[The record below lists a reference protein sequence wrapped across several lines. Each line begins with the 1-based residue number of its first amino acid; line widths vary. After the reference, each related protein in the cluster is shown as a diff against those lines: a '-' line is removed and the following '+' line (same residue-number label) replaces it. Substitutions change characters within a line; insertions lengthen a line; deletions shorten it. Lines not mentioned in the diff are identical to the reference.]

1 MQTAVV
7 NAKAYVRDGQFESA
21 LLIEN
26 GVIVAVGSDE
36 TIRERAEKNARV
48 IDAGGRL
55 VLPGM
60 NDSHQHLFCIGQNLA
75 TLDLRGARSIDE
87 IVERGRRFIA
97 ENPGMRGGISASGWN
112 QDYFTGEK
120 RVLNR
125 FDLDRIS
132 TEIPLYFTRVCCHI
146 AAANTLALKKAGI
159 TGDTPQPEGGQFGL
173 SPDGTPDGVLHE
185 RALEM
190 VERII
195 PSVDEETWL
204 SWAQK
209 AAQYAASVGLT
220 SVQSN
225 DVGQGQIDSAL
236 AFRVV
241 NRLHELG
248 RLPVRYRHQLAF
260 YSSEDFRTYLESGHR
275 PAGSGDRV
283 AVGPLKLFKDGSLGA
298 RTALMRQDYCDDPGN
313 RGLETMSDAE
323 MDEMCALAQK
333 HGMQVVTHVIG
344 DGAIEKTL
352 NTYEKALAG
361 RPNTLRH
368 GLVHC
373 QITDRVQLE
382 RMARMGILTLAQPI
396 FLHYDSH
403 IVESRVG
410 RELAQTSYA
419 FRTLSE
425 LGSPVSF
432 GSDSPVEDCN
442 PFPGI
447 AAAVNRTD
455 PDGFPQGGY
464 VPGERMTVAQAVD
477 CYTAGSAY
485 AEFCEDKK
493 GRLLPGYWAD
503 LIVVDRDIFT
513 VAPQEIGATRVLL
526 TMTGGDIVYTA
537 ADFSGLERMDI

>member
-7 NAKAYVRDGQFESA
+7 NAKVYVRDGQFESA

-26 GVIVAVGSDE
+26 GVIAAVGSDE
-36 TIRERAEKNARV
+36 AIKERVGKGARV
-48 IDAGGRL
+48 VDAGGRL

-60 NDSHQHLFCIGQNLA
+60 NDSHQHLFCIGQDLA

-87 IVERGRRFIA
+87 IVDRGRRFIE
-97 ENPGMRGGISASGWN
+97 ENPGSRGGICASGWN

-132 TEIPLYFTRVCCHI
+132 TEIPLYFTRICCHI
-146 AAANTLALKKAGI
+146 AAANTAALQKAGI
-159 TGDTPQPEGGQFGL
+159 TGDTTQPEGGHFGL

-195 PSVDEETWL
+195 PPVDEETWL
-204 SWAQK
+204 HRVQK
-209 AAQYAASVGLT
+209 AAQYAVSVGLT

-225 DVGQGQIDSAL
+225 DVGQGQIDGAL
-236 AFRVV
+236 AFRVI
-241 NRLHELG
+241 NRLHQSG

-260 YSSEDFRTYLESGHR
+260 YSGEAFRTYLEHEYR
-275 PAGSGDRV
+275 PQDNDGRL

-313 RGLETMSDAE
+313 RGLETISDAE

-333 HGMQVVTHVIG
+333 HGMQVITHVIG

-352 NTYEKALAG
+352 NAYEKVLAG
-361 RPNTLRH
+361 GPNTLRH

-373 QITDRVQLE
+373 QITDRPQLE
-382 RMARMGILTLAQPI
+382 RIARMGILTLAQPV

-410 RELAQTSYA
+410 RALAQTSYA

-477 CYTAGSAY
+477 CYTVGSAY
-485 AEFCEDKK
+485 AEFCEEKK

-503 LIVVDRDIFT
+503 LIVVDRDIFSID
-513 VAPQEIGATRVLL
+513 PREIGKTRVLM

-537 ADFSGLERMDI
+537 ADFDA